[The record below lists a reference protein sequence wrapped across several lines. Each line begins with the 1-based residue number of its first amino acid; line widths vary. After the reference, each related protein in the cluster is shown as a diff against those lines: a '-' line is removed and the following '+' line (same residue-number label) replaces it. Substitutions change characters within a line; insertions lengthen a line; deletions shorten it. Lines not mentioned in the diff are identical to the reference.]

1 MTENFGISIDRMLNN
16 ENYLEKYT
24 PIYTQRMINDT
35 LEQILKRKQKKK
47 LIKYNEIKMPL
58 LLQPI
63 FEDVGIPNLIKLQ
76 REFHSLIMRGFISE
90 QQKIVKTH
98 MQDDKERNK
107 LKWQIQNQ
115 LPPVEALKER

>member
-1 MTENFGISIDRMLNN
+1 MLNN